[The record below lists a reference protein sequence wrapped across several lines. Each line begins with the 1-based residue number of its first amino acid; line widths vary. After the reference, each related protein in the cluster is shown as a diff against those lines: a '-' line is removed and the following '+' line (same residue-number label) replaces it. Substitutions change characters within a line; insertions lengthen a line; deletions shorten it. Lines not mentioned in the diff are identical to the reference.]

1 MKKIIVTVLF
11 SLTTLWGLT
20 QNIDSFLSVPQTLE
34 LKISTPQPRL
44 KEKFQISLD
53 INYVRAHIFKS
64 ALGKIQLADEI
75 GNADADL
82 MTLNVNALQRGK
94 NEIGPLQF
102 TLNGTTYTTNKISYE
117 VIDAL
122 PNTDKGLWFRKVFTS
137 DSTFCIIIEQRIP
150 ANSRVTKLSEK
161 ETKYWT
167 EPVNDNIARFKFTYS
182 VDGLRSSTATSFSD
196 FGSIYDDKGE
206 QKQFMSGYSITYFEI
221 VDKKKK
227 IVITKDKFDNIP
239 SDYKFEDIV
248 IQ

>member
-1 MKKIIVTVLF
+1 MKKIITTAFLSF
-11 SLTTLWGLT
+11 TTLLGLT

-64 ALGKIQLADEI
+64 ALGKIQLADEV
-75 GNADADL
+75 GNTDGDL
-82 MTLNVNALQRGK
+82 MTLNVNALKKGK

-102 TLNGTTYTTNKISYE
+102 TLNGTTYSTNKIEYE

-122 PNTDKGLWFRKVFTS
+122 PNTDNGLWFRKVFTS
-137 DSTFCIIIEQRIP
+137 DSTFCIIVEQRIP
-150 ANSRVTKLSEK
+150 ANSRVTKVSEK

-167 EPVNDNIARFKFTYS
+167 EPVSDNIARFKFTYS
-182 VDGLRSSTATSFSD
+182 VDGLQGSNSASYSD

-206 QKQFMSGYSITYFEI
+206 QKQFMSGYSITYFKI
-221 VDKKKK
+221 IDKKKK

>member
-1 MKKIIVTVLF
+1 MKKIIVTVFF

-64 ALGKIQLADEI
+64 ALGKIQLAEEI
-75 GNADADL
+75 GNTDADL
-82 MTLNVNALQRGK
+82 MTLNVNAVQKGK

-102 TLNGTTYTTNKISYE
+102 TLNGTTYTTNKILYE

-182 VDGLRSSTATSFSD
+182 VDGLRGSTAVSFSD
-196 FGSIYDDKGE
+196 FGSTYDDKGE